1 MTQAFPTMEE
11 IAAAEDRSVIHPF
24 EGQATMQGTGTVGLE
39 IAESITDLD
48 AVVVAIGGGGLISGV
63 GSALK
68 ALQPSL
74 TLYGV
79 EPVGASGMSQSLALG
94 KPLDKVKVD
103 TIADSIGAPLH
114 CPESFAVC
122 QNVIDDI
129 VLLDDDELCQGMAI
143 AFDRLK
149 FSLEAAGAAVLAAI
163 AGPLKGRLKGKRTA
177 AILCGSN
184 IDEASWQQLIE
195 RGRRSQPT

>member
-1 MTQAFPTMEE
+1 MQ
-11 IAAAEDRSVIHPF
+11 HF
-24 EGQATMQGTGTVGLE
+24 EGQERIEGIGTLWVE
-39 IAESITDLD
+39 IGESITDTE
-48 AVVVAIGGGGLISGV
+48 AVVVAMGGAALISDV
-63 GSALK
+63 ASALK
-68 ALQPSL
+68 ALQRLL
-74 TLYGV
+74 TFDGV

-94 KPLDKVKVD
+94 KPLEKVKVD

-163 AGPLKGRLKGKRTA
+163 AGPLKGRLEGKRTA

-195 RGRRSQPT
+195 RGRRSQPA